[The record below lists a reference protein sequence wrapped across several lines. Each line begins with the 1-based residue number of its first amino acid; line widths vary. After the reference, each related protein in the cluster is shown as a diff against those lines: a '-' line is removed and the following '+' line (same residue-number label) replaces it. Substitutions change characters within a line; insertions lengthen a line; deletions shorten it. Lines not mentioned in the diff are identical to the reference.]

1 MANTSLQ
8 GEDTCIILSHGL
20 IESQGTGR
28 LKANQSHEFNT
39 VDAVDSHPVVN
50 RLAAA
55 MAWEKETLPFFYAD
69 SESISFF
76 GIKPMKDWIDSQEF
90 KTLLLQGRKNLMFK
104 EKEELWYA
112 GKESS
117 CIPLVHQWIIWK
129 YQKYS

>member
-39 VDAVDSHPVVN
+39 DAVDSHPVVN

-55 MAWEKETLPFFYAD
+55 MGERNFTFFLPR
-69 SESISFF
+69 
-76 GIKPMKDWIDSQEF
+76 Q
-90 KTLLLQGRKNLMFK
+90 
-104 EKEELWYA
+104 
-112 GKESS
+112 
-117 CIPLVHQWIIWK
+117 
-129 YQKYS
+129 